1 VGFGLCVLLFVRAL
15 AEADIASAWGRIEA
29 VGPAIVLVLLPF
41 PVALFMDAWSWHRLL
56 RALDRTAPLGK
67 LFELRFA
74 IEAVTNSAPVG
85 PLWADALAPILLA
98 RHAPVPAVDAFASI
112 TAKRWI
118 VVRMHATFVALSG
131 VLGASAILH
140 ASHELIGSGSLLTM
154 VFGAAAFLVLSSLGF
169 QALVAK
175 GSLGARVSARLERF
189 RRIKAWIEERRH
201 HFAHADAQIARLS
214 SDRRADAGASLRM
227 LGLWVFEGLE
237 TYVILRLLGAHLSVI
252 EVLSFDAALSVV
264 RSAAM
269 FAPGGIGVQ
278 DVGYLAVLQAYGVA
292 DAGSVGP
299 AFVVV
304 KRLKEAFWMIVGF
317 VILARSGPRALAEAR
332 EAVRRDEEGVE
343 PPEPQSPAQPP
354 PSST

>member
-1 VGFGLCVLLFVRAL
+1 M
-15 AEADIASAWGRIEA
+15 AEADIASAWDRIEA
-29 VGPAIVLVLLPF
+29 IGPAVVVVLLPF

-56 RALDRTAPLGK
+56 RALDRRAPLAK

-98 RHAPVPAVDAFASI
+98 RHSKVPAVDAFASI
-112 TAKRWI
+112 TAKRWV

-131 VLGASAILH
+131 VLGATAILR
-140 ASHELIGSGSLLTM
+140 ASRRLVGSDALLYM
-154 VFGAAAFLVLSSLGF
+154 VFGAAAFLVATSLGF

-175 GSLGARVSARLERF
+175 GSLGARISARLERF
-189 RRIKAWIEERRH
+189 GRVKAWIETRRH

-278 DVGYLAVLQAYGVA
+278 DVGYLAVLEAYGVA

-332 EAVRRDEEGVE
+332 EAVRREEE
-343 PPEPQSPAQPP
+343 EDQSPAQPP
-354 PSST
+354 PSAT